1 MTIRIAIATL
11 SVVFAASPVLAE
23 ECPDYVP
30 EDPSSRRVQAKYWFA
45 QGEAAGKGND
55 NVAALKAYQCSLKFV
70 PHGFTAF
77 NIAQIAERIGDLELA
92 ITSYNQYLL
101 LAPDAKDG
109 QEVNEKVEALKI
121 RLAKARESAKPR
133 EPARVRPRERETADT
148 GTLPTRTAAGTHAG
162 GSRITVE
169 SGVKPAEAS
178 KDKYRMAAWI
188 SYGSG
193 GVLLATGIITNILAR
208 DKMDTCRSKY
218 SNNDKS
224 GAESACSDAKPL
236 AYLSYGAFGLG
247 AAAVAAGTILLFLP
261 GDSGDVSMNVLPGG
275 MALQWGGRF

>member
-11 SVVFAASPVLAE
+11 SVVLVAGPVWAE

-30 EDPSSRRVQAKYWFA
+30 EDQAQRRVQAKYWFA
-45 QGEAAGKGND
+45 QGEAEGKGND

-77 NIAQIAERIGDLELA
+77 NIAQIAERVGDLELA

-133 EPARVRPRERETADT
+133 EPVRVRPRERETADT
-148 GTLPTRTAAGTHAG
+148 GIQPTRTATGTPAG

-169 SGVKPAEAS
+169 SGVQPAEAS

-193 GVLLATGIITNILAR
+193 GVLLATGIITNLIAR
-208 DKMDTCRSKY
+208 GKMDTCRSKY

-261 GDSGDVSMNVLPGG
+261 GDSGDVSVNMLPGG